1 MSDLEKK
8 NKLLEMTLKNVVPN
22 SPIIS
27 VTFTLRVEKPIV
39 VIGSLKRTCSWR
51 FFRGD
56 AGLSFHGYCAVIACC
71 STYFYSLVEWSNFE

>member
-1 MSDLEKK
+1 MTDLKK
-8 NKLLEMTLKNVVPN
+8 KQIARNDSYNVVPN
-22 SPIIS
+22 SPIILL
-27 VTFTLRVEKPIV
+27 TFTLRAEKPTV